1 MALTHLPQ
9 FPSKLGLWAPIQDQM
24 TPVGVFLHLVT
35 CVSVNLVV
43 IGTSGY
49 HWNFAIRGVLG
60 DPSYLLDYMGRNH
73 QWPMESPH
81 KGSAMRK
88 TFIMQFQYFR
98 STYFE
103 KTNQTQQWKHMSV
116 LGFSLTGNSI
126 VCSAAHTGKMQE
138 GIKFPPY
145 CSLTMRFYRWP
156 PESPKK
162 GPAMRKA
169 LIMQFQNNRSIIDS
183 SILRKKSTT
192 VISPEHQWISY
203 HWQFYCLFNSPYT
216 ILTFKHLK
224 VKKP

>member
-1 MALTHLPQ
+1 METKENRNN
-9 FPSKLGLWAPIQDQM
+9 FS
-24 TPVGVFLHLVT
+24 TTVT
-35 CVSVNLVV
+35 SHGYQK
-43 IGTSGY
+43 ISY
-49 HWNFAIRGVLG
+49 HWQQPLQENTKENNKTPHYWCL
-60 DPSYLLDYMGRNH
+60 MGRNH

-98 STYFE
+98 SAYFE

-156 PESPKK
+156 PQSPKK

-183 SILRKKSTT
+183 SILRKKNQQQWYHLS
-192 VISPEHQWISY
+192 ISGFHITG
-203 HWQFYCLFNSPYT
+203 NSIVCSIAHTP
-216 ILTFKHLK
+216 F
-224 VKKP
+224 